1 MNQILAPLN
10 DFLARKP
17 RKGRPWTPFF
27 LGNPKDVLFR
37 KTPIAM
43 TKKLDGHNR
52 KEFSEIYWPKPLKIE
67 MPNHLSDYV
76 SFISDL
82 SQSLTWILSNLD
94 K

>member
-1 MNQILAPLN
+1 
-10 DFLARKP
+10 
-17 RKGRPWTPFF
+17 
-27 LGNPKDVLFR
+27 
-37 KTPIAM
+37 M

-82 SQSLTWILSNLD
+82 SQSLT
-94 K
+94 